1 MTKFNEIKTK
11 ELVLPDSGATVKV
24 KDTLTFGTSLEV
36 LDYKSEKDA
45 QLFMISKMIISW
57 DFTSGED
64 NKPVPLTVEN
74 IKLLSP
80 KDGQFLV
87 TEITK
92 FFTADKKKD

>member
-11 ELVLPDSGATVKV
+11 ELTLPESGAIVKV
-24 KDTLTFGTSLEV
+24 KGALTFGTSLQV
-36 LDYKSEKDA
+36 LEYKSEKDA
-45 QLFMISKMIISW
+45 QLFMVKEMIVSW
-57 DFTSGED
+57 DFVGED
-64 NKPVPLTVEN
+64 DKPVPLSVEN

-80 KDGQFLV
+80 LDGQFLV